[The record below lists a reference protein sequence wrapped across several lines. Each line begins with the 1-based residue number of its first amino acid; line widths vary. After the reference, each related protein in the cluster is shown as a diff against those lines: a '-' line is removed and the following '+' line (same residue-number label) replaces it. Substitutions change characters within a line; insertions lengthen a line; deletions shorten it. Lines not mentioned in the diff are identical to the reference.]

1 MLDPAGYCAVEAL
14 RDGTRI
20 EIRALKPDDRGD
32 LLAAVNRASTQSL
45 FRRFFAVRRHFT
57 EKEIDF
63 FTRVD
68 FVTHVALVAAVEENG
83 RATIVGG
90 GRYIV
95 VKPGEA
101 ELAFAV
107 IDPYQGRGIGS
118 MLLRHLIAIA
128 RAGGMRELIADVL
141 PGNTAMLKAFE
152 RGGFRR
158 KAAVQPDVVQVGL
171 ELG

>member
-1 MLDPAGYCAVEAL
+1 M
-14 RDGTRI
+14 
-20 EIRALKPDDRGD
+20 
-32 LLAAVNRASTQSL
+32 
-45 FRRFFAVRRHFT
+45 
-57 EKEIDF
+57 
-63 FTRVD
+63 
-68 FVTHVALVAAVEENG
+68 
-83 RATIVGG
+83 
-90 GRYIV
+90 
-95 VKPGEA
+95 KPGEA